1 MAGLDDL
8 RLRPEDLAR
17 VGRGLARPEN
27 VLAFR
32 DGTVFTSSN
41 QGHITRIA
49 PDGRQWRIGRVP
61 FDAPTTMA
69 LDDDDSL
76 IVNNTGDGNLYRL
89 HLDGRSELL
98 LDTIEGRPIGSANYV
113 FLDSRGRLWI
123 AVATR
128 NVPPH
133 GPADP
138 SSASG
143 YIAVLEDGEA
153 RVVADGLAWPNE
165 VRLDATESCA
175 YVPETMAR
183 RVLRFRVTDDGG
195 LADREVHGPERLD
208 PGILPDGI
216 ALDEEGNV
224 WVALLSGN
232 GVVVIRPDGSTH
244 TLFEDRNE
252 EALAQLAAEYD
263 ARAIQFPSILACR
276 GPRVQ
281 TLTSI
286 GFGGPDLKTVFM
298 GSLLMPHLLSFASPV
313 AGLPLRHQ
321 HRPAAPQ
328 QPESALAPLD
338 AE

>member
-1 MAGLDDL
+1 MSTISQLSLRPQDL
-8 RLRPEDLAR
+8 RR
-17 VGRGLARPEN
+17 VGHDLARPEN

-32 DGTVFTSSN
+32 DGTVFASSN

-61 FDAPTTMA
+61 HDAPTTMA

-123 AVATR
+123 AVARSTR
-128 NVPPH
+128 PGH
-133 GPADP
+133 GPVDP
-138 SSASG
+138 RAATG
-143 YIAVLEDGEA
+143 YVAVRDNGET
-153 RVVADGLAWPNE
+153 RVVAEGLAWPNE
-165 VRLDATESCA
+165 VRLDATESYA
-175 YVPETMAR
+175 YVPETMAQ
-183 RVLRFRVTDDGG
+183 RVVRFRVSDGG
-195 LADREVHGPERLD
+195 ELTDKEVVGPQRLG
-208 PGILPDGI
+208 PGVLPDGI
-216 ALDEEGNV
+216 ALDVDGNV

-232 GVVVIRPDGSTH
+232 GALVITPDGSTH

-252 EALAQLAAEYD
+252 AALANLAAEYD
-263 ARAIQFPSILACR
+263 AGAIQFPSILACR
-276 GPRVQ
+276 GPHVQ

-286 GFGGPDLKTVFM
+286 GFGGPELKTVFM
-298 GSLLMPHLLSFASPV
+298 GSLLMPHLLSFESPV

-321 HRPAAPQ
+321 HRPAAPP
-328 QPESALAPLD
+328 QPQSDLAPMD
-338 AE
+338 A

>member
-1 MAGLDDL
+1 MTDITQV
-8 RLRPEDLAR
+8 RLRPEELKR
-17 VGRGLARPEN
+17 VGRDLARPEN

-32 DGTVFTSSN
+32 DGTVFASSN
-41 QGHITRIA
+41 RGHITRIA

-61 FDAPTTMA
+61 HDAPTTMA

-113 FLDSRGRLWI
+113 FRDARGRLWI
-123 AVATR
+123 AVAR
-128 NVPPH
+128 SERP
-133 GPADP
+133 GPAPVDP
-138 SSASG
+138 ATPTG

-153 RVVADGLAWPNE
+153 RIVADGLAWPNE
-165 VRLDATESCA
+165 IRLDATESYA
-175 YVPETMAR
+175 YVPETMAQ
-183 RVLRFRVTDDGG
+183 RVVRFKVSPSGELTDK
-195 LADREVHGPERLD
+195 EVFGPERLD

-216 ALDEEGNV
+216 ALDVEGNV

-244 TLFEDRNE
+244 TLFEDRNDA
-252 EALAQLAAEYD
+252 ALAHLAQEYD
-263 ARAIQFPSILACR
+263 ARAIAFPSILACR
-276 GPRVQ
+276 GPHVQ

-286 GFGGPDLKTVFM
+286 GFGGPELKTVFM
-298 GSLLMPHLLSFASPV
+298 GSLMMPHLLSFESPV

-321 HRPAAPQ
+321 HRPEAPP
-328 QPESALAPLD
+328 QPASDLAPLD
-338 AE
+338 AA

>member
-1 MAGLDDL
+1 MGAITELT
-8 RLRPEDLAR
+8 LRPQELHR
-17 VGRGLARPEN
+17 VGHDLARPEN

-32 DGTVFTSSN
+32 DGTVFASSN
-41 QGHITRIA
+41 RGHITRIA
-49 PDGRQWRIGRVP
+49 PDGRQWRIGRVAH
-61 FDAPTTMA
+61 DAPTTMA
-69 LDDDDSL
+69 LADDDSL

-128 NVPPH
+128 NQPPH

-138 SSASG
+138 TQALG
-143 YIAVLEDGEA
+143 YIAVVEDGEA
-153 RVVADGLAWPNE
+153 RIVADGLAWPNE
-165 VRLDATESCA
+165 VRLDATESYA
-175 YVPETMAR
+175 YVPETMAQ
-183 RVLRFRVTDDGG
+183 RVVRFRVTDAGELTG
-195 LADREVHGPERLD
+195 KEVVGPERLD

-216 ALDEEGNV
+216 ALDVEGNV

-232 GVVVIRPDGSTH
+232 GVLVITPDGDTH
-244 TLFEDRNE
+244 TLFADRNE
-252 EALAQLAAEYD
+252 EALANLAAEYD

-276 GPRVQ
+276 GPHVQ

-286 GFGGPDLKTVFM
+286 GFAGPELKTVVM

-321 HRPAAPQ
+321 HRAAAPP
-328 QPESALAPLD
+328 QPVSELAPMD
-338 AE
+338 PA